1 MLEWLKDAFDYI
13 VIGTIY
19 DIIKECKRNPVY
31 RLQVTLAHIALL
43 RLQRV
48 RGRGA
53 PRV

>member
-43 RLQRV
+43 LSIVALVISIV
-48 RGRGA
+48 R
-53 PRV
+53 